1 MLLPESMTK
10 ILIVGSK
17 EQLERTIELLYDMES
32 VHLVDFSSEEEGMS
46 LGAPL
51 KQASSASQKLLK
63 LRAVEKDLEI
73 EEGAVEEKVTAER
86 IRKEFDEAL
95 AALQIETAGVADS
108 KNKIQ
113 QRLGELD
120 SKKKELELFRGLPLD
135 LGLYKGYESITVFV
149 GPVRADPEGV
159 LRESLEN
166 FELFKSAGAKHVAL
180 FVDNKEAT
188 EAQRLL
194 VQNGYSEV
202 AIPEGEGNPED
213 IINTIEKEEAQLS
226 EKLEEVSGVL
236 EKLRDKHISFV
247 LAADEELSIEVE
259 KAETPLRFGATDH
272 AFVIDAWVPTKKIKF
287 IEKSLND
294 GVGGDI
300 HLEILKEQ
308 DRKGEEEAE
317 HKGEEDPDNVPVD
330 FDNGK
335 TVSRF
340 QFLIELVSMPKYN
353 EADPTWLVSIFFPL
367 FFGFMVGDVAYGL
380 SFLMLGWLGLRKCT
394 TPEWRTISTMLFYG
408 GIWATIIGLFFFGE
422 ALGMHFA
429 PTGHEGDITWTALF
443 HQMGIEFEFPHQI
456 DLGFTAIPLGIY
468 SKLHDVK
475 ILLYISLWIGVAHLF
490 VGFVMGA
497 ANVAMRHGAKEALFE
512 KVSWMLILIG
522 GVMFG
527 LEMINILILG
537 QDFVLGPI
545 FIGGIALIIVGTIL
559 AVKAEGGAAILEL
572 PELMSNIFSYTR
584 LTAIGMSKAGMAL
597 AFNTIAI
604 VLIAPGGGIMIVF
617 ALLIFIIG
625 HLMIFILA
633 ILSAGLHGIR
643 LQYVEFFTKFFEGG
657 GSKFNPLKIVR
668 KYTTEV

>member
-17 EQLERTIELLYDMES
+17 EQLERTIGLLYDLES
-32 VHLVDFSSEEEGMS
+32 IHLVDFSSEEEGMS

-51 KQASSASQKLLK
+51 RQASSASQKLLK
-63 LRAVEKDLEI
+63 LRAVQKDLEI
-73 EEGAVEEKVTAER
+73 EDEVVEEKVTAER

-95 AALQIETAGVADS
+95 AALQMETAGVADS

-113 QRLGELD
+113 QGLSELD
-120 SKKKELELFRGLPLD
+120 SKKKELEPFMGLPLD
-135 LGLYKGYESITVFV
+135 LDLYRGYESITVFV
-149 GPVRADPEGV
+149 GSVRTDPEGV

-166 FELFKSAGAKHVAL
+166 FELFKSADVKHLAL
-180 FVDNKEAT
+180 FVENKEAA

-194 VQNGYSEV
+194 IQNGYSEISV
-202 AIPEGEGNPED
+202 PEGEGNPAD
-213 IINTIEKEEAQLS
+213 IIKDIEKEEAELGVNF
-226 EKLEEVSGVL
+226 EEVSGTL
-236 EKLRDKHISFV
+236 EKLKEKHLSFV

-272 AFVIDAWVPTKKIKF
+272 AFVIDAWVPTKKIKI
-287 IEKSLND
+287 IEKSLKD
-294 GVGGDI
+294 GIGDDI
-300 HLEILKEQ
+300 HLEVLMEQ
-308 DRKGEEEAE
+308 DRKGAEEAK
-317 HKGEEDPDNVPVD
+317 HKGEENPDDVPVG
-330 FDNGK
+330 FNNGK
-335 TVSRF
+335 RVGRF
-340 QFLIELVSMPKYN
+340 QLLIELVSMPKYN

-367 FFGFMVGDVAYGL
+367 FFGFMVGDVGYGI
-380 SFLMLGWLGLRKCT
+380 SFLILGWLGLKRCT
-394 TPEWRTISTMLFYG
+394 SPEWRTIATMLFYG
-408 GIWATIIGLFFFGE
+408 GIWATIIGIFFFGE

-490 VGFVMGA
+490 VGFVMGVG
-497 ANVAMRHGAKEALFE
+497 NVAMRHGAKEALFE
-512 KVSWMLILIG
+512 KGSWLLILVG
-522 GVMFG
+522 GVVFG
-527 LEMINILILG
+527 LEMMNILILG

-545 FIGGIALIIVGTIL
+545 FIGGIVLIIVGTIL
-559 AVKAEGGAAILEL
+559 AMKAEGGAAILGL
-572 PELMSNIFSYTR
+572 TELMSNIFSYTR

-617 ALLIFIIG
+617 AILIFIIG

-633 ILSAGLHGIR
+633 ILSAGLHSIR

-657 GSKFNPLKIVR
+657 GSNFNPLKIVR
-668 KYTTEV
+668 KYTMEV

>member
-17 EQLERTIELLYDMES
+17 LQLESTIELLYDTES
-32 VHLVDFSSEEEGMS
+32 VHLVDFSSEEVGMN
-46 LGAPL
+46 LGTPL
-51 KQASSASQKLLK
+51 IQASSASQKLLK
-63 LRAVEKDLEI
+63 LRAVERDLEI
-73 EEGAVEEKVTAER
+73 EEGTVEEKLTAER
-86 IRKEFDEAL
+86 VRKEFDEAL

-113 QRLGELD
+113 QRISDLD
-120 SKKKELELFRGLPLD
+120 SHRKELEPFTGLPLNLD
-135 LGLYKGYESITVFV
+135 LYKGYEAITVFV
-149 GPVRADPEGV
+149 GPVRSDPEGV

-166 FELFKSAGAKHVAL
+166 FELFKSADAKHVAL
-180 FVDNKEAT
+180 FVDNKEAA

-194 VQNGYSEV
+194 VQNGYSEM
-202 AIPEGEGNPED
+202 AIPEGEGNPAD
-213 IINTIEKEEAQLS
+213 IIKTIEKEEADLS
-226 EKLEEVSGVL
+226 LKLEEVSEVL
-236 EKLRDKHISFV
+236 EKLREKHISFV

-272 AFVIDAWVPTKKIKF
+272 AFVIDAWVPTKKIKI
-287 IEKSLND
+287 IEKSLKD
-294 GVGGDI
+294 GIGDDI
-300 HLEILKEQ
+300 HLEVLKEQ
-308 DRKGEEEAE
+308 DRKGEKEAE
-317 HKGEEDPDNVPVD
+317 HTGEEDPDDVPVD

-335 TVSRF
+335 GVGRF

-380 SFLMLGWLGLRKCT
+380 SFLILGWLGLKKCT
-394 TPEWRTISTMLFYG
+394 TNEWRTISTMLFYG

-443 HQMGIEFEFPHQI
+443 HEMGVNFEFPHQI
-456 DLGFTAIPLGIY
+456 DLGFLTIPLGMF

-490 VGFVMGA
+490 VGLVMGV

-512 KVSWMLILIG
+512 KGSWLLILIG

-537 QDFVLGPI
+537 QDFVLGPT

-657 GSKFNPLKIVR
+657 GLKFNPLKIVR

>member
-32 VHLVDFSSEEEGMS
+32 VHLVDFSSEEKGMS

-73 EEGAVEEKVTAER
+73 EERVVVEKVTAER

-113 QRLGELD
+113 QRLSELD
-120 SKKKELELFRGLPLD
+120 SRKKELELFRGLPLD
-135 LGLYKGYESITVFV
+135 LDLYKGYESITVFV

-166 FELFKSAGAKHVAL
+166 FELFKSAGVKHVAL

-202 AIPEGEGNPED
+202 AIPEGEGNPEE

-294 GVGGDI
+294 GIGGDI
-300 HLEILKEQ
+300 HLEILREQ

-429 PTGHEGDITWTALF
+429 PTGHEGDITWTALL
-443 HQMGIEFEFPHQI
+443 HHMGIEFEFPHQI